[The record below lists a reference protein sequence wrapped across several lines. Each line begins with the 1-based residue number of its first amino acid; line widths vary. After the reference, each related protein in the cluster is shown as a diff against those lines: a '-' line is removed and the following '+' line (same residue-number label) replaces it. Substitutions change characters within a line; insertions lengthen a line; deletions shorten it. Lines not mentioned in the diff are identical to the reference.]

1 MEGGGDMGGGS
12 GDGKSGG
19 ASGGAAFG
27 GGGGHAGGGNGR
39 AGNEGGLVSSSHLS
53 LYMYVTAPLE
63 LWVTPCGVDSIHGS
77 CGPHLDTILQ
87 VSTSVRHLCST

>member
-12 GDGKSGG
+12 GDGKDG
-19 ASGGAAFG
+19 
-27 GGGGHAGGGNGR
+27 GR

-63 LWVTPCGVDSIHGS
+63 LWATPCGVDSIHGS
-77 CGPHLDTILQ
+77 CGPHLDTTLQ